1 MLDLGS
7 WDFSIPCCDGLCYLF
22 NSYLNYLFFG
32 FCQTIYDD
40 ITYKFNF
47 VNPFDIIVTPLTYY
61 LKIINTN
68 TIKHHPTTERVI
80 HLVSFD
86 PILFWGFLACL
97 IIWVCSTFWWRF
109 YCKVDFFIMTIWSL
123 VFWQTKHS
131 CLML

>member
-40 ITYKFNF
+40 ITYKLNF

-61 LKIINTN
+61 LKI
-68 TIKHHPTTERVI
+68 
-80 HLVSFD
+80 S
-86 PILFWGFLACL
+86 ILIQSNIIQLLKELSTLFLLIRYYFEGFWHVL
-97 IIWVCSTFWWRF
+97 
-109 YCKVDFFIMTIWSL
+109 
-123 VFWQTKHS
+123 
-131 CLML
+131 